1 MKVGT
6 KKHKGFS
13 YLEVVVSLGIIMSVI
28 QIFSMGMYYTIR
40 SYQKLKET
48 EEATL
53 YGKEVL
59 QTMLRS
65 IQKGE
70 YITPDILKD
79 YVDSREEQV
88 QRYEY
93 HCILM
98 EDIPAG
104 TTLTWEQ
111 IEKGVHFT
119 SGEVFDLEIFK
130 RLYDEGALTLRR
142 TSNKEATPS
151 YYEGIALQSISL
163 RPVMIAQ
170 GEVIEQGRE
179 LIDLEVALGGDK
191 VHIEVNAKV
200 LDLNEGQPIFILWE
214 GIDYLEGRNLDIEW
228 INHTPCKIIL
238 GVVGDIK
245 GLDGIR
251 FTMEEGSPP
260 LMIKLLEEKPSKES
274 RYILME
280 AVTKQENEE
289 HKILKTYVV
298 MQ

>member
-6 KKHKGFS
+6 KKYKGFS
-13 YLEVVVSLGIIMSVI
+13 YLEVVVSLGIMMSVI
-28 QIFSMGMYYTIR
+28 QVFSMGMNYTIK

-65 IQKGE
+65 IQKGA

-79 YVDSREEQV
+79 YVDGREEVV

-98 EDIPAG
+98 EDIPVG
-104 TTLTWEQ
+104 TTLAWEQ
-111 IEKGVHFT
+111 IEKGLHFT
-119 SGEVFDLEIFK
+119 SEEVFDLDIFK
-130 RLYDEGALTLRR
+130 RLYDEGAVTLRR
-142 TSNKEATPS
+142 TNNKGAIPS
-151 YYEGIALQSISL
+151 YYEGIALQSTPL
-163 RPVMIAQ
+163 RPVMITQ
-170 GEVIEQGRE
+170 DEVMEQSRE
-179 LIDLEVALGGDK
+179 LIDLEVASGGDK
-191 VHIEVNAKV
+191 VRIEVNAKV
-200 LDLNEGQPIFILWE
+200 LDLNEEQPIFILWE

-238 GVVGDIK
+238 GVVGDVK

-251 FTMEEGSPP
+251 FTVEEEGPL
-260 LMIKLLEEKPSKES
+260 LMIKQLEEKPSKAS

-280 AVTKQENEE
+280 AVTKQENGA
-289 HKILKTYVV
+289 HKVLKTYVV

>member
-151 YYEGIALQSISL
+151 YYEGIALQSTSL

-179 LIDLEVALGGDK
+179 LIDLEVALGADK

>member
-6 KKHKGFS
+6 KKYKGFS

-40 SYQKLKET
+40 SYQKLKEA

-98 EDIPAG
+98 EDIPVG

-142 TSNKEATPS
+142 TSNKAATPS
-151 YYEGIALQSISL
+151 YYEGIALQSTSL
-163 RPVMIAQ
+163 RPVMITQ
-170 GEVIEQGRE
+170 GEVIEQARE

-191 VHIEVNAKV
+191 VYIEVNAKV
-200 LDLNEGQPIFILWE
+200 LDLNEVQPIFIIWE

-238 GVVGDIK
+238 GLVGDVK

-251 FTMEEGSPP
+251 FTVEEGSPL
-260 LMIKLLEEKPSKES
+260 LMIKLLEEKPGKDS

>member
-28 QIFSMGMYYTIR
+28 QVFSMGMHYTIR
-40 SYQKLKET
+40 SYQKLKEA

-53 YGKEVL
+53 YGEEVL
-59 QTMLRS
+59 QAMLRS
-65 IQKGE
+65 IQKGA
-70 YITPDILKD
+70 YITPHILKD

-93 HCILM
+93 QCILM
-98 EDIPAG
+98 EDIPVG
-104 TTLTWEQ
+104 TTLAWEQ
-111 IEKGVHFT
+111 IEKGMHFT
-119 SGEVFDLEIFK
+119 SGEVFDLDIFK
-130 RLYDEGALTLRR
+130 RLYDEGGLTLRR

-151 YYEGIALQSISL
+151 YYEGIALQSTSL
-163 RPVMIAQ
+163 RPVVITQ
-170 GEVIEQGRE
+170 GEVIEQARE